1 MQIQILNTKYLYKI
15 SYTKVQGGLDTYCF
29 VYQINQI
36 NPKPE
41 VNGTWINFNI
51 SMVQSNLL
59 WIAAPCQSCSSVLAA
74 CFLSSFAQNIVV
86 VLCRVWD
93 IYIYINLNSI
103 PKMKF
108 VQVQVVRAMKR
119 QTSLS
124 TISRNWGWGC
134 MHKAD
139 FIERRRTVLDSQR
152 FGKIILDKNLEL
164 LNISRYLDL
173 IPFCNES

>member
-1 MQIQILNTKYLYKI
+1 M
-15 SYTKVQGGLDTYCF
+15 
-29 VYQINQI
+29 
-36 NPKPE
+36 
-41 VNGTWINFNI
+41 
-51 SMVQSNLL
+51 
-59 WIAAPCQSCSSVLAA
+59 AA

-93 IYIYINLNSI
+93 IYIYKLEQYTKDEVC
-103 PKMKF
+103 P
-108 VQVQVVRAMKR
+108 
-119 QTSLS
+119 
-124 TISRNWGWGC
+124 GPGC
-134 MHKAD
+134 ESDEETDFLVHNIKELRMRMHKAD